1 MRILNSSHCVHI
13 RLETCILVKVT
24 SKSDANCR
32 YTKQKDV
39 VDKVHSRVR
48 VRQGGREQGQDVVHM
63 RFGPR
68 CSQVG
73 EDMMCH
79 YSLKEEM
86 VADTSRTLN
95 GSQPFC
101 ESKLFD

>member
-1 MRILNSSHCVHI
+1 
-13 RLETCILVKVT
+13 VT